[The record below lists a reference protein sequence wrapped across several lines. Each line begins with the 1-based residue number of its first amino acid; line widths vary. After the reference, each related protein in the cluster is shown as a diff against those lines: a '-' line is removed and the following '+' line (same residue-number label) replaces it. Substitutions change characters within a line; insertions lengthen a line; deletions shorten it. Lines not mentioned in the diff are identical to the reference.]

1 MRAVF
6 DKQELLAALTPA
18 AGISQTKNTF
28 AAVDGLL
35 FECPPNPIFGEYDTD
50 RDDLCRISAFDLEKG
65 LRISVP
71 CTVEE
76 QGMAVLNT
84 VKILQ
89 IVRALPDGE
98 ITVDVNERGRTAVSG
113 GSFRFEITASPGSDF
128 PAMPMFIGDRV
139 WHITEGVLKFLLSKT
154 VYAVG
159 QNDPRAALNGA
170 LIRIRD
176 GVLTVVGSDGFRIST
191 AKTVLSSGNTPIP
204 DGEMIVPGKFLGELL
219 RLLGDSDEEV
229 TMLLGR
235 KHVIFT
241 VGEIR
246 FFTRLLDTEYIAYE
260 QFLRVTA
267 KTEVTVSRE
276 LLLNAVESASVV
288 TEDKLGGNAKPPVKI
303 DFKDNAIE
311 LSSISQGG
319 SVYEKVPCAMN
330 GADLTIGFT
339 CRLLLESLKSCPEEC
354 DTLRIRLNKATM
366 GIVIEPSEGSGLV
379 KATPDAEIFGERALD
394 HETVNEDAPKF
405 LYFVMP
411 RHL

>member
-35 FECPPNPIFGEYDTD
+35 FECPPNPKFGEYDTD

-98 ITVDVNERGRTAVSG
+98 ITVDVNGRGRTAVSG

-139 WHITEGVLKFLLSKT
+139 WHISEGVLKFLLSKT

-191 AKTVLSSGNTPIP
+191 AKTALAQENNPIP

-288 TEDKLGGNAKPPVKI
+288 TEDKLGGSGKTYIKLDI
-303 DFKDNAIE
+303 TKDGIG
-311 LSSISQGG
+311 LSSVSSGG
-319 SVYEKVPCAMN
+319 SVSGNVP
-330 GADLTIGFT
+330 ADVTGQDITIAFT
-339 CRLLLESLKSCPEEC
+339 CRYLLDALRAVPETC
-354 DTLRIRLNKATM
+354 DTLRILLNSPGT
-366 GIVIEPSEGSGLV
+366 GIMIEPADGGDFADFILPYRMG
-379 KATPDAEIFGERALD
+379 K
-394 HETVNEDAPKF
+394 
-405 LYFVMP
+405 
-411 RHL
+411 